1 MALNILEGSDT
12 RLKFHIT
19 EIEDGVE
26 NAVDLTD
33 YDKVVLVLKYYN
45 EIVEVEGTVC
55 IEDTS
60 YVTFDL
66 LSEQTAGRAGKV
78 QAEIWGIAEAK
89 KVRFNSFTIDGDV
102 LHSIKIPEWVVNA
115 DN

>member
-1 MALNILEGSDT
+1 MALNVLEGSDT

-19 EIEDGVE
+19 EVEDGVE
-26 NAVDLTD
+26 NGVDLGD
-33 YDKVVLVLKYYN
+33 YDKIVLVLKYYD

-55 IEDTS
+55 IEDAS

-66 LSEQTAGRAGKV
+66 FSEQTAGRAGKL
-78 QAEIWGIAEAK
+78 QAEIRGVKGADK

-102 LHSIKIPEWVVNA
+102 LHSIKIPE
-115 DN
+115 

>member
-19 EIEDGVE
+19 EIGVE
-26 NAVDLTD
+26 NAVDLTT
-33 YDKVVLVLKYYN
+33 YDKVVLVLKYYD
-45 EIVEVEGTVC
+45 EVVEVEGTVC

-78 QAEIWGIAEAK
+78 KAEIWGIAGAK

-102 LHSIKIPEWVVNA
+102 LHSIKIPE
-115 DN
+115 

>member
-12 RLKFHIT
+12 RVKFHIT

-26 NAVDLTD
+26 NGVDLGD
-33 YDKVVLVLKYYN
+33 YDKVVLHIKYFN
-45 EIVEVEGTVC
+45 EIIEIDGTVC
-55 IEDTS
+55 TEDTS

-66 LSEQTAGRAGKV
+66 LSEQTKDRAGDI
-78 QAEIWGIAEAK
+78 QAEIWGIQWAK
-89 KVRFNSFTIDGDV
+89 KVRFNSFLIDGAV

-115 DN
+115 DS